1 MCYKLWLEVVWATFW
16 VWKIDLYCSILC
28 FYIHSTIIF
37 VHVCFAGEN
46 GSISILPLYMVDAGE
61 AKTRV
66 AFYTGVMGS
75 FTTIA
80 GSLVGGAI
88 LKKLVMYIKVTF
100 DFIVLMYY
108 CYRKVLYKR

>member
-1 MCYKLWLEVVWATFW
+1 
-16 VWKIDLYCSILC
+16 
-28 FYIHSTIIF
+28 
-37 VHVCFAGEN
+37 
-46 GSISILPLYMVDAGE
+46 MVDAGE

-88 LKKLVMYIKVTF
+88 LKKLVMYVKVTF
-100 DFIVLMYY
+100 NFIVMMYY
-108 CYRKVLYKR
+108 YYRKILNKKVIWKFIWICNQKICGIRSLRIVRFLQTVQ

>member
-1 MCYKLWLEVVWATFW
+1 
-16 VWKIDLYCSILC
+16 
-28 FYIHSTIIF
+28 
-37 VHVCFAGEN
+37 
-46 GSISILPLYMVDAGE
+46 MVDAGE

-100 DFIVLMYY
+100 NFIVMMYY
-108 CYRKVLYKR
+108 YYRKVLYKKVIWKLLWICNLRIRGIQSLRIVRFLQTVQ

>member
-1 MCYKLWLEVVWATFW
+1 
-16 VWKIDLYCSILC
+16 
-28 FYIHSTIIF
+28 
-37 VHVCFAGEN
+37 
-46 GSISILPLYMVDAGE
+46 MVDAGE

-100 DFIVLMYY
+100 NSL
-108 CYRKVLYKR
+108 L